1 MGATKVLKKN
11 DEILSEIKR
20 LFKSASKI
28 KCAVAFWGK
37 GASNL
42 FPASKAKSIEIVCNL
57 MSGGTN
63 PDEIETIMD
72 DIKKNGEVRMDN
84 SLHAKVFWTNK
95 GMVIGSANAS
105 ANGLSLEGAEIEG
118 WKEMSV
124 LIEDQYLIKK
134 VEKWFDK
141 VFMESK
147 EIKKK
152 DISDAKKIWK
162 KQSGG
167 RINSGK
173 ELSFIEAIKSGVYSN
188 RKIYITIVGNLNK
201 SQIKKGNI
209 LKKVL
214 KEKDPELFGENIGFW
229 KDYELIPRKKY
240 VFSFIYE
247 NGKITDGS
255 ILYTLPKTKDK
266 NGYQFG
272 IIKDHSSINMTKD
285 HFSAIKK
292 AVKYFYKEEI
302 EKIEED
308 GKEIEISDF
317 VKKLLKRKDILEKL

>member
-1 MGATKVLKKN
+1 MIKILKKN

-37 GASNL
+37 GASDL
-42 FPASKAKSIEIVCNL
+42 FSNSKAKSIEIVCNL

-84 SLHAKVFWTNK
+84 TLHAKVFWTDK

-124 LIEDQYLIKK
+124 LIEDQKLIKEA
-134 VEKWFDK
+134 EKWFDK

-147 EIKKK
+147 KIKKN

-173 ELSFIEAIKSGVYSN
+173 ELSFIEALQTGSYFRRNIW
-188 RKIYITIVGNLNK
+188 ITIVCDYLTPE
-201 SQIKKGNI
+201 QINKGNKIVKEMKKKDPSI
-209 LKKVL
+209 LDKKIGL
-214 KEKDPELFGENIGFW
+214 WMNCENIPREKD
-229 KDYELIPRKKY
+229 
-240 VFSFIYE
+240 VFSFICK
-247 NGKITDGS
+247 NGKITFDGL
-255 ILYTLPKTKDK
+255 LYTLPKTKDK

-272 IIKDHSSINMTKD
+272 IIKDHISINMPKD
-285 HFSAIKK
+285 HFSRLKK

-302 EKIEED
+302 EKIGED